1 MSVLLRKVSGVRT
14 SVDDYRAWLC
24 RGDCFPLFFPG
35 ASFSEEEAP
44 LLWRQSLDVN
54 FVCFGLAYEGACR
67 VMVEANVCV
76 FCTEY
81 VVFDGA
87 LQEHIAIVR
96 DTIVLG

>member
-24 RGDCFPLFFPG
+24 RGDCLPLFFPG
-35 ASFSEEEAP
+35 ASFPEEEVP
-44 LLWRQSLDVN
+44 LLWRQVFDVD
-54 FVCFGLAYEGACR
+54 FVRFGLADEETCR
-67 VMVEANVCV
+67 VVVEANVCV